1 MSYEQRSRVGIVVQF
16 VYVPE
21 VRGRFQRKDG
31 RFVGVPGSS
40 SHKSNSGQFRLSRKM
55 NTLEPSRMLQSS
67 IQSVCVTQ

>member
-40 SHKSNSGQFRLSRKM
+40 SHKSNSGQLSRKM